1 MRNRPRPIHITALGL
16 CLAFVA
22 GLACSGGRDKQAA
35 SDTLSVGAVDAAAN
49 RLLYDRLGGKSA
61 ITAVVDTFVA
71 RVAADARINRK
82 FARSSIPRV
91 KTMLVDQIC
100 AQTGGPCTY
109 TGRTMK
115 DAHTAM
121 GVTDG
126 EFNALVEDLVA
137 ALNQFKVPKREQDE
151 LLSALGTMKGDIV
164 EVQSTATGT
173 RLPAAFKPA
182 K

>member
-1 MRNRPRPIHITALGL
+1 MRKRPRPIHVTVLGL
-16 CLAFVA
+16 CLAFV

-35 SDTLSVGAVDAAAN
+35 SDTMSVSAVDTAAN
-49 RLLYDRLGGKSA
+49 RSLYDRLGGKSA

-71 RVAADARINRK
+71 RVSADARINKK

-115 DAHTAM
+115 EAHTAM

-137 ALNQFKVPKREQDE
+137 ALDHFKVPKREQDE
-151 LLSALGTMKGDIV
+151 LLAALGTMKGDIV

>member
-1 MRNRPRPIHITALGL
+1 
-16 CLAFVA
+16 
-22 GLACSGGRDKQAA
+22 
-35 SDTLSVGAVDAAAN
+35 
-49 RLLYDRLGGKSA
+49 
-61 ITAVVDTFVA
+61 
-71 RVAADARINRK
+71 
-82 FARSSIPRV
+82 
-91 KTMLVDQIC
+91 
-100 AQTGGPCTY
+100 
-109 TGRTMK
+109 MK